1 MKNLIFIVC
10 IAFLMTLSLDRA
22 IAKSAKERLLGVW
35 KISKTHDPQ
44 KKRTYKPKKTVTYH
58 FHDDGELIMFD
69 PVFRE
74 RSIWQWK
81 LKRNLLTITSEIEST
96 KIVGQIRFSG
106 HDKFIMRVRLGKNKY
121 FLWMFERM

>member
-10 IAFLMTLSLDRA
+10 IAFLMTLSLDRVT
-22 IAKSAKERLLGVW
+22 AKSAKERLLGIW

-44 KKRTYKPKKTVTYH
+44 KKKTYKPKKNMTYH

-74 RSIWQWK
+74 RGIWKWK
-81 LKRNLLTITSEIEST
+81 LRGNLLTITSERNPTVI
-96 KIVGQIRFSG
+96 IGRIRFSG
-106 HDKFIMRVRLGKNKY
+106 NNKFVMRVRLGKNKY